1 MKEILDER
9 QRQLNLK
16 CDNFTQ
22 TIRSCD
28 LKSYSCKAS
37 QTKIIQD
44 ISKYR
49 QTFTQTENRMS
60 KSILTQTDEVSNNQ
74 TRPVLTN
81 MNSSAYGSN
90 NMLFINEFDKVERS
104 YSKDS
109 MSNFKNKNLVY
120 AENNFGVNKMFES
133 NLRKYLNDSG
143 KEKKSKNIG
152 VEIFL

>member
-1 MKEILDER
+1 
-9 QRQLNLK
+9 
-16 CDNFTQ
+16 
-22 TIRSCD
+22 
-28 LKSYSCKAS
+28 
-37 QTKIIQD
+37 
-44 ISKYR
+44 
-49 QTFTQTENRMS
+49 MS

-120 AENNFGVNKMFES
+120 AENNFGVNRMFES